1 MKTFRLISSVLAVII
16 AVNTTAQTTVN
27 IYNPNADARTGI
39 AAAVNKAKAEN
50 KHVLIQVGGNW
61 CSWCVKMHH
70 LFHSDNKIDSTIKAN
85 YVFILV
91 NHSKENKNLPVLRD
105 LDFPQRFGFPVLV
118 ILNRDGKR
126 IHTQATDLLESGEG
140 YDNKKILRF
149 LNAWS
154 VKALDPKNY
163 PEQ

>member
-1 MKTFRLISSVLAVII
+1 
-16 AVNTTAQTTVN
+16 
-27 IYNPNADARTGI
+27 
-39 AAAVNKAKAEN
+39 
-50 KHVLIQVGGNW
+50 
-61 CSWCVKMHH
+61 MHK
-70 LFHSDNKIDSTIKAN
+70 LFHSDNTIDSTIQAN

-91 NHSKENKNLPVLRD
+91 NHSKENRNLPVLRE

-118 ILNRDGKR
+118 VLNRDGKR
-126 IHTQATDLLESGEG
+126 IHTQATDLLESSDG